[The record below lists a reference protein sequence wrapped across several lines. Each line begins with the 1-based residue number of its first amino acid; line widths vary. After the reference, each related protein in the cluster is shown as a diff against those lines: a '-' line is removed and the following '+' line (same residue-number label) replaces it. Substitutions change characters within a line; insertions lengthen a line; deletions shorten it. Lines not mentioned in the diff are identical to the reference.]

1 MKMMKK
7 TFPLLLCTLTMLCSC
22 NDNKTSNVDNV
33 EPEDSVFMLDGPG
46 SVYEPTPEEVGENAI
61 ESVQEVYE
69 AVREAYSSE
78 NWQEKSSELDKKYCS
93 KDWNTTLNAVI
104 EKDKDLVEEIGF
116 FDADYW
122 VMGQDFD
129 EKNLHATDFVLEKL
143 LLDDTPWRAVVTLKL
158 QNYGTKPVR
167 VDLVMEDGVWK
178 VDDLTDLSYDL
189 DWKKSMKEYL
199 EE

>member
-1 MKMMKK
+1 MKK
-7 TFPLLLCTLTMLCSC
+7 IIVIASAVLMMALLLAACGNSGKATPDSATPDSAVSSTE
-22 NDNKTSNVDNV
+22 KETTKVIETTAHGGTV
-33 EPEDSVFMLDGPG
+33 E
-46 SVYEPTPEEVGENAI
+46 
-61 ESVQEVYE
+61 
-69 AVREAYSSE
+69 
-78 NWQEKSSELDKKYCS
+78 KDKEG
-93 KDWNTTLNAVI
+93 NVI

-129 EKNLHATDFVLEKL
+129 EENLHATDFVLEKL

>member
-1 MKMMKK
+1 MKK
-7 TFPLLLCTLTMLCSC
+7 TFMLIAAAILTLASC
-22 NDNKTSNVDNV
+22 GNPIKGNDNGS
-33 EPEDSVFMLDGPG
+33 EPRDTDFMLDGPG

-129 EKNLHATDFVLEKL
+129 EENLHATDFVLEKL